1 MYNRQPKLPIH
12 LIVPTN
18 SDDGAKSS
26 DGVTNGVQRHDVDFQ
41 ETFAQMVDLRNQIKP
56 VAQTK
61 HSGCAETTKEK
72 LRQEKRV
79 PGKTKRGRFYCCM
92 F

>member
-26 DGVTNGVQRHDVDFQ
+26 DGVTNGMQRHDVDFQ
-41 ETFAQMVDLRNQIKP
+41 ETFAQMV
-56 VAQTK
+56 
-61 HSGCAETTKEK
+61 
-72 LRQEKRV
+72 RQEKRV